1 MSVNDLHDN
10 PPEFLALPHLLRVP
24 LSTSLAEV
32 VYTVKAKDADSPAG
46 GNSLISY
53 EFQPPSSQ
61 FSINRKTGQ
70 ITPSQPLSPSTE
82 TLRIKATD
90 GAAIPLSR

>member
-1 MSVNDLHDN
+1 MNDLNDN
-10 PPEFLALPHLLRVP
+10 PPEFLALPHLIRVP

-32 VYTVKAKDADSPAG
+32 VYTVKAIDADSPAG
-46 GNSLISY
+46 GNSLITY
-53 EFQPPSSQ
+53 ELQPPSSQ
-61 FSINRKTGQ
+61 FTINRKTGQ

-90 GAAIPLSR
+90 GAALPLSR